1 MNKIGV
7 ISLGCDKNRIDTEN
21 MLAFLENEGFVF
33 TGDPQDSDIIIVNTC
48 AFIDSA
54 KQESIDTILE
64 MSDYKTNGKCKCL
77 IVSGC
82 LSQRYMDSLVEELPE
97 VDIFVG
103 TANYRELPQIIKD
116 FAKNHSKIAIK
127 NDINKRDFVSNR
139 VLTTPYHYAYLKIA
153 EGCNN
158 NCTYCAIPKIRGKF
172 TSRKMEDIVDEAR
185 DITTKYGIKEL
196 NIVAQ
201 DITRYGKDIYGEP
214 KLVELLTEL
223 EKVDCNWIRLLY
235 CYPELVTDSLIHK
248 IAESSKIVKYID
260 IPMQHA
266 SDKILKRMNRHVRR
280 EFLQNLIDKLRA
292 VIPNIAI
299 RTTFI
304 VGFPDES
311 EEDFNILYE
320 FVKKNRFDKCGF
332 FAFSREDG
340 TPAYDFEGQVKED
353 IKQER
358 VAKLY
363 ELQEQIMAEKA
374 EKLIDSEVVVMYEAV
389 DFDNG
394 CFIGRMAE
402 DAPEI
407 DRVVYFT
414 AKKPVDIG
422 ELYKVKITDKCGL
435 DLKGELV

>member
-1 MNKIGV
+1 MKKIGV

-21 MLAFLENEGFVF
+21 MLAFLEKSGYTF
-33 TGDPQDSDIIIVNTC
+33 TGDPADSDIIVINTC

-64 MSDYKTNGKCKCL
+64 MSDYKQNGKCKCL

-82 LSQRYMDSLVEELPE
+82 LSQRYMDSLKEELPE
-97 VDIFVG
+97 VDIFIG
-103 TANYRELPQIIKD
+103 TSNYRELPQIIEE
-116 FAKNHSKIAIK
+116 FEKNNTKIAIK
-127 NDINKRDFVSNR
+127 NDINKRDFVGDR

-172 TSRKMEDIVDEAR
+172 TSRPIEDITSEAS
-185 DITTKYGIKEL
+185 DIVTKYGVKEL
-196 NIVAQ
+196 NLVAQ
-201 DITRYGKDIYGEP
+201 DITRYGKDLYGEL
-214 KLVELLTEL
+214 KLVDLLSEL
-223 EKVDCNWIRLLY
+223 EKIDCSWIRLLY
-235 CYPELVTDSLIHK
+235 CYPELVTDSLINK
-248 IAESSKIVKYID
+248 IKSSEKIVKYID

-266 SDKILKRMNRHVRR
+266 SDNILKRMNRHVRGQ
-280 EFLQNLIDKLRA
+280 FLQDLIDKLRA
-292 VIPNIAI
+292 EIPNIAI

-304 VGFPDES
+304 VGFPNES
-311 EEDFNILYE
+311 EQDFQTLYE
-320 FVKKNRFDKCGF
+320 FVKRNRFDKCGF
-332 FAFSREDG
+332 FAYSREDG
-340 TPAYDFEGQVKED
+340 TAAYNFEGQIDDD

-363 ELQEQIMAEKA
+363 ELQEGIMAEKA
-374 EKLIDSEVVVMYEAV
+374 ESLIGKVVTIMYEDV
-389 DFDNG
+389 DFDSQ

-414 AKKPVDIG
+414 ADKPVDVG
-422 ELYKVKITDKCGL
+422 EMYKVKITDRYGL